1 MTRRPCALLMTPQ
14 AYSAHG
20 GVQAYSRRL
29 AEVLSAWSK
38 PREMMLGCV
47 SLLDSDCA
55 LNMHSQPVEFDRFAG
70 AGGSKPRFVKMAAS
84 MARQGRPSV
93 AVAAHIGIAP
103 VALMLKAAGW
113 LRSYIVVLHGT
124 EAWDRVAA
132 ADRAAARAASAIV
145 ATTAYTAG
153 RFAERNGFAPELLS
167 VVPLALP
174 NLDVEP
180 PDAETEPSGT
190 LRVLSVGRLAASD
203 AYKGFDVLIDA
214 VSRAR
219 RRGAQIELSIV
230 GDGDDSARLREHAR
244 NLGLA
249 GAVQFAGSVSDA
261 RLREEFRRC
270 EVFALPSRG
279 EGFGIV
285 FLEAM
290 RFGKPCIGG
299 NHGGTPEVIGHGV
312 DGFLVEHGDAE
323 SLAERLLQL
332 WREPEL
338 RKTMGERAREK
349 VKNAYLFPHMRD
361 RWLSVLDRAS
371 GVNTLCAASPVS

>member
-1 MTRRPCALLMTPQ
+1 MKRQPCALLMTTQ

-20 GVQAYSRRL
+20 GVQSYSRRL
-29 AEVLSAWSK
+29 GEVMSAWSDS
-38 PREMMLGCV
+38 RCMALNYV
-47 SLLDSDCA
+47 SLLDTDYVDG
-55 LNMHSQPVEFDRFAG
+55 LHSQPARYEHFGG

-84 MARQGRPSV
+84 MARQGHPAV
-93 AVAAHIGIAP
+93 AVVAHIGIAP

-113 LRSYIVVLHGT
+113 LRSYIVVLHGI
-124 EAWDRVAA
+124 EAWDRVGA
-132 ADRAAARAASAIV
+132 ADRAAARAASTIV
-145 ATTAYTAG
+145 ATTAYTAE
-153 RFAERNGFAPELLS
+153 RFADNNGIAPELLK

-174 NLDVEP
+174 YLEVEP
-180 PDAETEPSGT
+180 TDERTGFSSGT

-203 AYKGFDVLIDA
+203 AYKGYDVLIEA
-214 VSRAR
+214 VGRAR
-219 RRGAQIELSIV
+219 RCGARIELSIV
-230 GDGDDSARLREHAR
+230 GDGDDSPRLKERAR

-249 GAVQFAGSVSDA
+249 AAVQFAGSVSDA
-261 RLREEFRRC
+261 RLREEFSQC
-270 EVFALPSRG
+270 DVFALPSRS

-312 DGFLVEHGDAE
+312 DGFLVEHGDADA
-323 SLAERLLQL
+323 LAERLMQL
-332 WREPEL
+332 WKEPEL

-361 RWLSVLDRAS
+361 RWLSVLDCAA
-371 GVNTLCAASPVS
+371 GVNI